1 MAQRLPEP
9 LPLATTL
16 PAGTTLVRQGDACR
30 RAWIVVTGALIER
43 VVSPEGRVLIPR
55 LPGPGDLVGGVDGA
69 PSPGT
74 VRALRRSTVR
84 IAGSDELAVGL
95 AERDRAMLAFAAA
108 VAWLDTPTKIERRLR
123 EIAERF
129 GRAAP
134 GGIALGLTLTQ
145 EDLGAFAGTTRESA
159 NRAVGELLR
168 RGAIQRLS
176 RGRYLVRTPL
186 RSIGG

>member
-9 LPLATTL
+9 LPLATAL

-30 RAWIVVTGALIER
+30 RAWTVVTGVLIER
-43 VVSPEGRVLIPR
+43 VVSPDGRVLIPR

-84 IAGSDELAVGL
+84 IAGPGELAAGL

-108 VAWLDTPTKIERRLR
+108 VAWLDTPTKI
-123 EIAERF
+123 
-129 GRAAP
+129 
-134 GGIALGLTLTQ
+134 
-145 EDLGAFAGTTRESA
+145 
-159 NRAVGELLR
+159 
-168 RGAIQRLS
+168 
-176 RGRYLVRTPL
+176 
-186 RSIGG
+186 

>member
-9 LPLATTL
+9 LPLATAL

-30 RAWIVVTGALIER
+30 RAWTVVTGVLIER
-43 VVSPEGRVLIPR
+43 VVSPDGRVLIPR

-84 IAGSDELAVGL
+84 IAGPGELAAGL

-134 GGIALGLTLTQ
+134 GGLALGLTLTQ

-159 NRAVGELLR
+159 NRAVRELLR

-186 RSIGG
+186 RSIDG